1 MINLF
6 VYAISFLIGF
16 LIIRF
21 LKIAKILSLPLC
33 LALSIGLGLGTCAV
47 ILFLFLCFYGQFH
60 QGFVISLNLLLLL
73 VLSIFHIFYPPKQI
87 SEISYAP
94 PHLTNPVRFYIIA
107 ISLWVIFLSMIA
119 ILAQQYPYGGW
130 DAWGLYNMKAKFI
143 IYGEMFWKRLATEL
157 HWHTQPSYPI
167 LLPLINSWIF
177 SVFQTNLI
185 RVASTTAIVFCAG
198 TGFLM
203 YAGLSRFIRKELALL
218 GSILLMSNHWW
229 IFWSTTQYADILLGY
244 FLLANIILLALLFKE
259 KNTNLSFF
267 TGIFLGLMTFAKN
280 EGIVI
285 LLLLFSLSSIHLL
298 LDKTLSRR
306 QAIQLIGRLLGGA
319 IIGSIG
325 TLIFKLTMAPTTREV
340 LFNPFTHELKYF
352 NLEGIS
358 LTTKF
363 YCVQFLSQDW
373 NFIWIALGVIG
384 VLQFPKFFQKECK
397 VFAIFYL
404 LYAIILLYVY
414 ISTAH
419 FSLLWRLSCT
429 ASRIIANLLPS
440 LIFFTFYTIWRKDN

>member
-6 VYAISFLIGF
+6 IYAISFFIGF
-16 LIIRF
+16 LIIRS
-21 LKIAKILSLPLC
+21 LKITKILSMPLC
-33 LALSIGLGLGTCAV
+33 LALSIGLGLATCAIV
-47 ILFLFLCFYGQFH
+47 LFFFLCIYGQFH
-60 QGFVISLNLLLLL
+60 QGFIISLNLLLLL
-73 VLSIFHIFYPPKQI
+73 TLSIIHIFYPPKQI
-87 SEISYAP
+87 SEVSFTP
-94 PHLTNPVRFYIIA
+94 PALIHPVRFYMIA
-107 ISLWVIFLSMIA
+107 VSLWIIFLSIIA

-143 IYGEMFWKRLATEL
+143 LYGEMFWKSLATEL

-185 RVASTTAIVFCAG
+185 RVASMTAIVFCAA

-203 YAGLSRFIRKELALL
+203 YGGLSRFIRKELALL

-229 IFWSTTQYADILLGY
+229 IFWSTTQYSDILLGY
-244 FLLANIILLALLFKE
+244 FLLANFILLTLLFKE
-259 KNTNLSFF
+259 KNKNLSFF

-285 LLLLFSLSSIHLL
+285 LILLSSLSSVYLF
-298 LDKTLSRR
+298 LDKTLSRQR
-306 QAIQLIGRLLGGA
+306 SSQLIRWLLGGA
-319 IIGSIG
+319 VVGSVA
-325 TLIFKLTMAPTTREV
+325 TLVFKLTMAPTTREV

-352 NLEGIS
+352 NSSGIL

-363 YCVQFLSQDW
+363 YCVQFLSRDW
-373 NFIWIALGVIG
+373 NFIWIALGLVGI
-384 VLQFPKFFQKECK
+384 LQFPKFFQKECK
-397 VFAIFYL
+397 VFAIFFI
-404 LYAIILLYVY
+404 LYAFILIYVY

-429 ASRIIANLLPS
+429 ASRIVANLLPS
-440 LIFFTFYTIWRKDN
+440 LIFFTFYTIWRKDD